1 MDLGGSLG
9 SQGEMVPRSENS
21 LGHHWQLGDQR
32 QGLGA
37 KKGWETLRS
46 WVLVP
51 PGSVTQ
57 EASEAIAL
65 AH

>member
-1 MDLGGSLG
+1 MDLGRLG

-32 QGLGA
+32 QGLGGQ
-37 KKGWETLRS
+37 KGAREPLRS

-51 PGSVTQ
+51 PGSSAGGQ
-57 EASEAIAL
+57 
-65 AH
+65 